1 MHSFYPSIKDGSH
14 IKGLV
19 INFFRHF
26 WPKLLKAPV
35 DEPPEV
41 ASKKQPFLSSFVTPL
56 LKANQKGKK
65 ETLSFFS
72 LAEYQ
77 AWRDSLEKDELKRWK
92 VKYYKGLGTSTPA
105 EAKEY
110 FSNFDNHMRPFH
122 WNSEVDGELLDMVFD
137 KARASDRRSWI
148 LDEYDEEATVL
159 VNPDDGNSVSY
170 EDFLNKEMIHF
181 SHADNIRS
189 IPSAIDGL
197 KPSQRKVLY
206 ACFKRKLTDEIKVA
220 QLTGYCAEH
229 TAYHHGEAS
238 LQSTSKSL
246 PAVNDF
252 LQVFITY
259 TSNVCNSDPQLLVW
273 PRILLDLI
281 ISICWFRRVSSVRV
295 WLAVRMRRPRDT
307 FLPTSL
313 Q

>member
-1 MHSFYPSIKDGSH
+1 
-14 IKGLV
+14 
-19 INFFRHF
+19 
-26 WPKLLKAPV
+26 
-35 DEPPEV
+35 V